1 MKIGF
6 ATYAEEPNGTGD
18 DLLAA
23 EPLRRRG
30 IETVPVV
37 WNDPAAPLDGLAAI
51 VIRSCWDYH
60 LETEAFLAWLDGL
73 EARGVRVFNAPQLI
87 RWNLDKRYLAD
98 LGDAGVAVPRTV
110 FLAKGGAADLRRLL
124 LERSFDEAVVKPV
137 VSLGAYQTWRTSL
150 EQAAAHQDDFAALVA
165 ERDVMVQPLLRQ
177 VMSEGELSLLFF
189 GGQFSHAVLKR
200 PQAGDFRVQTH
211 FGGSS
216 GPVQADPALV
226 EQAAAVLAACPA
238 PPLYA
243 RVDGVNQGGR
253 LVLMELEAID
263 PFLFL
268 GADPAAPERFA
279 AAVAAALG
287 R

>member
-6 ATYAEEPNGTGD
+6 ATYAEEPGGTAD

-30 IETVPVV
+30 IEPVPVV
-37 WNDPAAPLDGLAAI
+37 WGDPAAPLEGLAAV

-60 LETEAFLAWLDGL
+60 LETEAFLAWLDGVA
-73 EARGVRVFNAPQLI
+73 ARGIRVFNSPRVI

-110 FLAKGGAADLRRLL
+110 FLPKGGAADLRRLL

-150 EQAAAHQDDFAALVA
+150 ERAEADQEAFAALLA

-189 GGQFSHAVLKR
+189 GGRFSHAVLKR
-200 PQAGDFRVQTH
+200 PQAGDFRVQSH

-216 GPVQADPALV
+216 EPAEAHPGLV
-226 EQAAAVLAACPA
+226 AQAAAVVAACPE
-238 PPLYA
+238 PLLYA
-243 RVDGVNQGGR
+243 RVDGVSQGGQ

-279 AAVAAALG
+279 AAIAGALG